1 MAQYSDHAGK
11 RRIIGMQENVQVL
24 LDEVKQHYD
33 HPLEVV
39 IQGEAS
45 GVLTHDQSHQRLKK
59 DGTLEVV
66 VTDTTNADYT
76 LSHELL
82 HLLYQMKG
90 YSQLQFHLLSGDPQ
104 VDDQLYAT
112 STALYNAAMHMLV
125 VAWQREHG
133 LITDAVVA
141 QVLAGFKQNVPAEAD
156 DQLVIYRILSLLDL
170 LGFLDGKLPA
180 DLAAAYPQAL
190 PYAQELFQLINE
202 QKLDSPFGLRRAI
215 VHLFSRFDALIEQL
229 GYQPT
234 NDQEFATLSPVLS
247 KRQLRLTLDQVYLIK
262 HSGYRDRDTKQ
273 PAYVAMGRSDDQNA
287 FVLPLSENAT
297 TPEAFQQL
305 YQQPLN
311 DVLAQ
316 YQLDYTIR

>member
-1 MAQYSDHAGK
+1 
-11 RRIIGMQENVQVL
+11 MQENVQVL

-215 VHLFSRFDALIEQL
+215 VHLFSRFDTLIEQL

>member
-1 MAQYSDHAGK
+1 
-11 RRIIGMQENVQVL
+11 MQENVQVL

-90 YSQLQFHLLSGDPQ
+90 YPQLQFHLLSGDPQ

-112 STALYNAAMHMLV
+112 STALYNAAVHMLV

-215 VHLFSRFDALIEQL
+215 VHLFSRFDILIEQL

-262 HSGYRDRDTKQ
+262 HSGYRDRETKQ

>member
-1 MAQYSDHAGK
+1 
-11 RRIIGMQENVQVL
+11 MQENVQVL

-90 YSQLQFHLLSGDPQ
+90 YPQLQFHLLSGDPQ

-112 STALYNAAMHMLV
+112 STALYNAAVHMLV

-156 DQLVIYRILSLLDL
+156 NQLVIYRILSLLDL

-229 GYQPT
+229 GYHPT

-262 HSGYRDRDTKQ
+262 HSGYRDRETKQ

-287 FVLPLSENAT
+287 FVLPLPENAT

>member
-1 MAQYSDHAGK
+1 
-11 RRIIGMQENVQVL
+11 MQENVQVL

-90 YSQLQFHLLSGDPQ
+90 YPQLQFHLLSGDPQ

-112 STALYNAAMHMLV
+112 STALYNAAVHMLV

-229 GYQPT
+229 GYQST

>member
-1 MAQYSDHAGK
+1 M
-11 RRIIGMQENVQVL
+11 
-24 LDEVKQHYD
+24 
-33 HPLEVV
+33 
-39 IQGEAS
+39 
-45 GVLTHDQSHQRLKK
+45 
-59 DGTLEVV
+59 
-66 VTDTTNADYT
+66 TDTTNADYT

-90 YSQLQFHLLSGDPQ
+90 YPQLQFHLLSGDPQ

-112 STALYNAAMHMLV
+112 STALYNAAVHMLI
-125 VAWQREHG
+125 VAWQREHE

-262 HSGYRDRDTKQ
+262 HSGYRDRETKQ

>member
-1 MAQYSDHAGK
+1 
-11 RRIIGMQENVQVL
+11 MQENVQVL

-90 YSQLQFHLLSGDPQ
+90 YPQLQFHLLSGDPQ

-112 STALYNAAMHMLV
+112 STALYNAAVHMLV

-287 FVLPLSENAT
+287 FVLPLPENAT

>member
-1 MAQYSDHAGK
+1 
-11 RRIIGMQENVQVL
+11 MQENVQVL

-247 KRQLRLTLDQVYLIK
+247 KRQLRLTLDQVYQIK
-262 HSGYRDRDTKQ
+262 HSGYRDRETKQ

>member
-1 MAQYSDHAGK
+1 
-11 RRIIGMQENVQVL
+11 MQENVQVL

-90 YSQLQFHLLSGDPQ
+90 YPQLQFHLLSGDPQ

-190 PYAQELFQLINE
+190 PDCQELFQLINE

>member
-1 MAQYSDHAGK
+1 
-11 RRIIGMQENVQVL
+11 MQENVQVL

-229 GYQPT
+229 GYKPT

>member
-1 MAQYSDHAGK
+1 
-11 RRIIGMQENVQVL
+11 MQKDVQAL
-24 LDEVKQHYD
+24 LDEVKSHYD
-33 HPLEVV
+33 HPLEVA
-39 IQGEAS
+39 INGEAS

-66 VTDTTNADYT
+66 VTDTTDVAYT

-82 HLLYQMKG
+82 HLLFQMKG
-90 YSQLQFHLLSGDPQ
+90 YPQLQFHLLSGDPQ

-112 STALYNAAMHMLV
+112 STALYNAAVHMLV

-133 LITDAVVA
+133 LLTDKVVA

-170 LGFLDGKLPA
+170 LGFLEGQLP
-180 DLAAAYPQAL
+180 DELASAYPQAL
-190 PYAQELFQLINE
+190 PYAQELFSLLDD
-202 QKLDSPFGLRRAI
+202 QKLASPFGLRRAI
-215 VHLFSRFDALIEQL
+215 VHLFERFDAQIEKL

-234 NDQEFATLSPVLS
+234 NDHEFATVSPVLS

-262 HSGYRDRDTKQ
+262 HSSYRDRDTKQ

-287 FVLPLSENAT
+287 FVLPLPEKET

-305 YQQPLN
+305 YQQPL
-311 DVLAQ
+311 DSVLTK
-316 YQLDYTIR
+316 YGLDFTIR

>member
-1 MAQYSDHAGK
+1 
-11 RRIIGMQENVQVL
+11 MQENVQVL

-112 STALYNAAMHMLV
+112 STALYNAAVHMLV

-141 QVLAGFKQNVPAEAD
+141 QVLAF
-156 DQLVIYRILSLLDL
+156 
-170 LGFLDGKLPA
+170 
-180 DLAAAYPQAL
+180 
-190 PYAQELFQLINE
+190 
-202 QKLDSPFGLRRAI
+202 
-215 VHLFSRFDALIEQL
+215 
-229 GYQPT
+229 
-234 NDQEFATLSPVLS
+234 
-247 KRQLRLTLDQVYLIK
+247 
-262 HSGYRDRDTKQ
+262 
-273 PAYVAMGRSDDQNA
+273 
-287 FVLPLSENAT
+287 
-297 TPEAFQQL
+297 
-305 YQQPLN
+305 
-311 DVLAQ
+311 
-316 YQLDYTIR
+316 

>member
-1 MAQYSDHAGK
+1 
-11 RRIIGMQENVQVL
+11 MQENVQVL

-170 LGFLDGKLPA
+170 LGFLDGNLPA
-180 DLAAAYPQAL
+180 DLAVAYPQAL

-215 VHLFSRFDALIEQL
+215 VHLFSRFDALTEQL
-229 GYQPT
+229 GYQST

>member
-1 MAQYSDHAGK
+1 
-11 RRIIGMQENVQVL
+11 MQENVQVL

-82 HLLYQMKG
+82 HLLYQMKV
-90 YSQLQFHLLSGDPQ
+90 YPQLQFHLLSGDPQ

-112 STALYNAAMHMLV
+112 STALYNAAVHMLI
-125 VAWQREHG
+125 VAWQREHE

-262 HSGYRDRDTKQ
+262 HSGYRDRETKQ